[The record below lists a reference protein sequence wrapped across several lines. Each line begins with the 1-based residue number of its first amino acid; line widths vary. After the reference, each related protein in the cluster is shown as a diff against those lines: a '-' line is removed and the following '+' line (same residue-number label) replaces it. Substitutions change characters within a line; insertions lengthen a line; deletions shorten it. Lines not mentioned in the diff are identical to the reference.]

1 MKQSEQELLYR
12 ILFENSNEE
21 PTSAI
26 YEIYDTITELV
37 GDISNLEVTQ
47 VILH

>member
-1 MKQSEQELLYR
+1 MTQSEQELMYR
-12 ILFENSNEE
+12 ILFEDSDEE

-37 GDISNLEVTQ
+37 GDISNLEVTKVTIQ
-47 VILH
+47 